1 MNAFKGFA
9 ISLLIFAVSLSTA
22 SAAGFAE
29 TINLDSIGI
38 AAGVALDDD
47 GNFAGTLAIAP
58 NPAYMESE
66 VYAGVDATGG
76 AVSQETEAAGAEVFT
91 GSMAGDL
98 NEVDGSLFSTISQV
112 YTTTQVANGGLI
124 TNQGADTVDDLEA
137 YQSGT
142 IAEGSEVSTSTYA
155 ENEEG
160 YSQADSFILDGSILC
175 ETWAHSCDDDTI
187 AWSWNDIKGLDGFMN
202 GGSEAYDIAGAYSEA
217 GFTGY
222 GTMTGSAWTWQDG
235 ISANAW
241 ML

>member
-1 MNAFKGFA
+1 
-9 ISLLIFAVSLSTA
+9 
-22 SAAGFAE
+22 
-29 TINLDSIGI
+29 
-38 AAGVALDDD
+38 
-47 GNFAGTLAIAP
+47 
-58 NPAYMESE
+58 
-66 VYAGVDATGG
+66 
-76 AVSQETEAAGAEVFT
+76 
-91 GSMAGDL
+91 
-98 NEVDGSLFSTISQV
+98 
-112 YTTTQVANGGLI
+112 
-124 TNQGADTVDDLEA
+124 VDDLEA